1 MGRPPSRPSLKMTD
15 SRLGDPALPVRA
27 PFSIMTNQGSNRL
40 RMRSVFAP
48 AETGL
53 RLLIELTYCLFKLLL
68 WKLGVRGPPRTT
80 AAGFKRNRVEEK
92 IKCESRETRC

>member
-1 MGRPPSRPSLKMTD
+1 
-15 SRLGDPALPVRA
+15 
-27 PFSIMTNQGSNRL
+27 
-40 RMRSVFAP
+40 MRSVFAP

-92 IKCESRETRC
+92 IKCESR

>member
-1 MGRPPSRPSLKMTD
+1 MNGTARRPSL
-15 SRLGDPALPVRA
+15 LA
-27 PFSIMTNQGSNRL
+27 
-40 RMRSVFAP
+40 RSVFAA

-53 RLLIELTYCLFKLLL
+53 RLLIELTYRPFKLLL
-68 WKLGVRGPPRTT
+68 WKLGARGPPRTT